1 MPSCACGVIG
11 SRARLRIWCL
21 TTCRFESYQAHFIKT
36 PSRYS
41 LTTRRFFIGRSFTF
55 FNTID
60 GMTYYLTINNRLR
73 DEEY

>member
-1 MPSCACGVIG
+1 MNI
-11 SRARLRIWCL
+11 
-21 TTCRFESYQAHFIKT
+21 
-36 PSRYS
+36 YS
-41 LTTRRFFIGRSFTF
+41 AFFYWQELYL